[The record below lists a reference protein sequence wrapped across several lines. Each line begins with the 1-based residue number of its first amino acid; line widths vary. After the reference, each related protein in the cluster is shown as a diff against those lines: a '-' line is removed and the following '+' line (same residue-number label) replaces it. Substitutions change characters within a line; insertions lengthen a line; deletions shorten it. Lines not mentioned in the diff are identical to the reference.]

1 MASPSSSLIP
11 IMHPRRILFL
21 ISDSGGGHRA
31 GAEAI
36 AAALAERPDADAFEY
51 RIEDALV
58 QCRFPLSALNTG
70 YHLALKY
77 GPFVYGAL
85 YHATN
90 GERRYRTL
98 VESCNSLYRKALLR
112 LMRSYNPDVI
122 VSVHPLLNH
131 VALRVRSELGS
142 RAPIVTVITDLGRVH
157 AGWIAPAA
165 DAIVVP
171 SAEVRACAI
180 ERGVAPQKVHLLGHP
195 VHPRFADYD
204 ESRAQIRE
212 RLGLPQD
219 RKVVVLMAGGEGGG
233 KLSRITDAIG
243 TAGLENAHVVVCTGR
258 NETLKARLEEMS
270 GAFDVPMTV
279 LGFTH
284 EVPALMRAA
293 DLLVTKAGPGAI
305 AEACVAAVPMIV
317 YDYVPGQE
325 RGNIDHVRRT
335 GIGEVTLSVNQTVR
349 AVQRLLRDP
358 KRLERMSECE
368 RNIARPQ
375 ASRQIAD
382 LVIGF
387 AGIRQPQYAAAGR

>member
-1 MASPSSSLIP
+1 MR
-11 IMHPRRILFL
+11 RRILFL

-36 AAALAERPDADAFEY
+36 AAALAERPDAEALEY

-98 VESCNSLYRKALLR
+98 VESCTSLYRHALMRLLR
-112 LMRSYNPDVI
+112 SYSPDVI

-131 VALRVRSELGS
+131 VALRARAEVGS
-142 RAPIVTVITDLGRVH
+142 RAPVLTVITDLGRVH

-171 SAEVRACAI
+171 SAEVRSVAI
-180 ERGVAPQKVHLLGHP
+180 ERGVSPQKVHLLGHP

-204 ESRAQIRE
+204 ESRQEIRH
-212 RLGLPQD
+212 RLALPQE
-219 RKVVVLMAGGEGGG
+219 RQVVLLMAGGEGGG
-233 KLSRITDAIG
+233 KLSRIADAIG
-243 TAGLENAHVVVCTGR
+243 TAGLKNAHVVVCTGR
-258 NETLKARLEEMS
+258 NETLKERLDEARS
-270 GAFDVPMTV
+270 AFDVPMTV
-279 LGFTH
+279 LGFTS

-325 RGNIDHVRRT
+325 RGNIDHVLRT
-335 GIGEVTLSVNQTVR
+335 GIGEVTLSVTQTVR

-358 KRLERMSECE
+358 RRLERMRECE
-368 RNIARPQ
+368 RRIARPQ

-387 AGIRQPQYAAAGR
+387 AGIRQRQLAAAR